1 MIVLDKVFR
10 QKDSGFLRLLNELR
24 RGIVSQET
32 ITILKRKVEDN
43 KEKEKAM
50 KSSGFIKSSVL
61 SAVTTG
67 TGTGG
72 GGGGGDGKE
81 EIIVRPTKLYATNRL
96 QANLPSLSSSS
107 LSFPLFS
114 FPSFPF
120 LFFVFLSFVFFLLP
134 FPLLSLPFPSFPSPS
149 LHFTP
154 FFFPSLPF
162 SFFNLTPPYEG
173 LLPLFCT
180 TLPYDPFSSTLLYST
195 LLDSTRLQSNLH
207 RPYSPLFL
215 W

>member
-114 FPSFPF
+114 FPFLCFPFLPFLSFSLFSFPLFSFSFPF
-120 LFFVFLSFVFFLLP
+120 LSSPFLFLP
-134 FPLLSLPFPSFPSPS
+134 FLPLPFTSLPFSSLPFPS
-149 LHFTP
+149 
-154 FFFPSLPF
+154 
-162 SFFNLTPPYEG
+162 
-173 LLPLFCT
+173 LLLLQSYPTLRGIIT
-180 TLPYDPFSSTLLYST
+180 TLLHYLAIWSILFYSTLLYST
-195 LLDSTRLQSNLH
+195 RLDSTSI
-207 RPYSPLFL
+207 
-215 W
+215 